1 MALWVRLW
9 PGWLGRCTLRFP
21 WAQGHSCRNLD
32 VTPANLP
39 SIRAWRTER
48 SVFQWCDHL
57 AAIFVPSVGLEDV
70 ISHVETLTKFTQKPL
85 NDSNQAV
92 SLLNSEVSVMRKAVL
107 QNRMALDSFTASQ
120 GGTDAIIQAE
130 RCVYTPDKS
139 SNVTYLMTHLKN
151 QMAAWDDPFS
161 NLGDLLGRWFGSG
174 NPWLKSLLVTLIT
187 LLAVLLTIL
196 LQQK

>member
-1 MALWVRLW
+1 M
-9 PGWLGRCTLRFP
+9 
-21 WAQGHSCRNLD
+21 
-32 VTPANLP
+32 
-39 SIRAWRTER
+39 
-48 SVFQWCDHL
+48 FQWCDHL

-151 QMAAWDDPFS
+151 QMAA
-161 NLGDLLGRWFGSG
+161 
-174 NPWLKSLLVTLIT
+174 
-187 LLAVLLTIL
+187 
-196 LQQK
+196 